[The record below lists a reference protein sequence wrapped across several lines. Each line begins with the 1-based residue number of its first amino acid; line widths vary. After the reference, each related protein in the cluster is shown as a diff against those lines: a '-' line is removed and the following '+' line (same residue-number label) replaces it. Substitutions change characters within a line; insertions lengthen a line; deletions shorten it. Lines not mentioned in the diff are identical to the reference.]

1 MTKMTKKITSINQNN
16 DGDTNPKTGLFEQ
29 PVWVLEL
36 EDGEQRVLGKEKME
50 EYLSKGYEKTVHSF
64 KRWTLTSVSG
74 TEISAYCVVFTDKSH
89 DLIPTAKIKEQLFNG
104 HKRKDLEKYEQL
116 EKELRDKSELNPAL
130 FHPPKDSITTPEEKE
145 MLEKF
150 REEVLND
157 KDRII

>member
-1 MTKMTKKITSINQNN
+1 MTKKITSIVQNN

-36 EDGEQRVLGKEKME
+36 EDGEKRILGKEKME
-50 EYLSKGYEKTVHSF
+50 EYLSKGYERTVHSF
-64 KRWTLTSVSG
+64 KRWVMTSVSG

-89 DLIPTAKIKEQLFNG
+89 DLIPTTKLREQLYNG

-116 EKELRDKSELNPAL
+116 EQELKEKSQLNPAL
-130 FHPPKDSITTPEEKE
+130 FHPPKTITTEDEKKELEE
-145 MLEKF
+145 F
-150 REEVLND
+150 REKVLND

>member
-1 MTKMTKKITSINQNN
+1 MTKKITSIVQNN

-36 EDGEQRVLGKEKME
+36 EDGEKRILGKEKME

-64 KRWTLTSVSG
+64 KRWVLKGVTG

-89 DLIPTAKIKEQLFNG
+89 DLIPTSKLREQLYNG
-104 HKRKDLEKYEQL
+104 HSRKDQGKYEQL
-116 EKELRDKSELNPAL
+116 EKELNEKRQLNPAL
-130 FHPPKDSITTPEEKE
+130 FHPPTGSITTPEEKE
-145 MLEKF
+145 ILKKY
-150 REEVLND
+150 REEVIND

>member
-1 MTKMTKKITSINQNN
+1 MTKKITSINQNN

-36 EDGEQRVLGKEKME
+36 EDGEKRVLGKEKME

-74 TEISAYCVVFTDKSH
+74 AEISAYCVVFTDKSH
-89 DLIPTAKIKEQLFNG
+89 DLIPNAKIKEQLFNG

-130 FHPPKDSITTPEEKE
+130 FHPPKDSITTPDEKE